1 MNDKRF
7 ARMFF
12 AAALWNFAAGAPA
25 LVFYEQ
31 QFKLVFGEGGYTG
44 DFHQALLFRSF
55 ALSILLFGVGYYA
68 VSKDITQNRVI
79 VWLGAAGKILV
90 FAFFTDA
97 LLRGHAT
104 MTGWVVSSGDLLWAL
119 GFFWF
124 LYRTR
129 DEVRVN
135 NFIG

>member
-1 MNDKRF
+1 MNEKRF
-7 ARMFF
+7 TGMFF
-12 AAALWNFAAGAPA
+12 AAALWNFAAGAPG

-31 QFKLVFGEGGYTG
+31 QFKLIFGEGAYTG

-55 ALSILLFGVGYYA
+55 ALSVLIFGIGYYA
-68 VSKDITQNRVI
+68 VSRDVTQNRVI

-104 MTGWVVSSGDLLWAL
+104 MIGWIVSVGDLLWAA

-129 DEVRVN
+129 GGVRVD
-135 NFIG
+135 NFVG